1 MQQADRTIWNF
12 GSDKMS
18 NLKENKKASAK
29 ASLSWSFFRGKK
41 GIELPMQIIVVV
53 IILLVLLV
61 FLLIFFTGQSGK
73 LTGLWDNLV
82 GTSINQTQAA
92 TTP

>member
-1 MQQADRTIWNF
+1 MQQADRTIWNI

-18 NLKENKKASAK
+18 NLN
-29 ASLSWSFFRGKK
+29 KK

-73 LTGLWDNLV
+73 LTGLWDSLV

>member
-1 MQQADRTIWNF
+1 
-12 GSDKMS
+12 
-18 NLKENKKASAK
+18 
-29 ASLSWSFFRGKK
+29 
-41 GIELPMQIIVVV
+41 LPMQIIVVV

-73 LTGLWDNLV
+73 LTGLWDSLV